1 MTSHPSASED
11 FAEMIREDHL
21 RLAVLLDLIE
31 DELAAGKPLA
41 GRLAQLRNMF
51 DRYAIREEEALTH
64 SRPTLL
70 DSHRQGHE
78 QMRAL
83 LGQLSA
89 AHDSGHDIGDL
100 LNQVVRTFTGRL
112 MPADAVFTAP
122 ETAPSTAP

>member
-1 MTSHPSASED
+1 MTPPSTAPEN

-51 DRYAIREEEALTH
+51 DRYAIREEEALTR
-64 SRPTLL
+64 SRPALL

-78 QMRAL
+78 HMRAL
-83 LGQLSA
+83 LGQLSD
-89 AHDSGHDIGDL
+89 AHDSGGDIGGL
-100 LNQVVRTFTGRL
+100 LDQVVHMFTGRL

-122 ETAPSTAP
+122 ATGPSAAP

>member
-1 MTSHPSASED
+1 MTSHPAASED

-51 DRYAIREEEALTH
+51 DRYAIREEEALAH
-64 SRPTLL
+64 SRPALL

-78 QMRAL
+78 HMRAL
-83 LGQLSA
+83 LGQLSD
-89 AHDSGHDIGDL
+89 AHDSGDDISGL
-100 LNQVVRTFTGRL
+100 LDQVVRMFTGRL

-122 ETAPSTAP
+122 MTAPSAAP